1 MVARETQRLH
11 VGEFARRDVVGQAQA
26 GFGQV
31 VGEHQ
36 LRDAAQALEVGE
48 ETVRQRHLLMAHHGE
63 ADARWSTVT
72 LRAAVRAGLGTV
84 RRCAHS
90 SLNTR

>member
-36 LRDAAQALEVGE
+36 LRDAVQALEVGQE
-48 ETVRQRHLLMAHHGE
+48 AVRQRHLPMTDHGQ
-63 ADARWSTVT
+63 ADARRSTAAV
-72 LRAAVRAGLGTV
+72 RAAVRAGVGTA
-84 RRCAHS
+84 RRCVHN
-90 SLNTR
+90 SLSTR